1 MLLIYT
7 LLHIYWRRYR
17 RHNTIQHTTTQAGE
31 VTGGSWLEG
40 LSGTAQTGLG
50 LVRNKSSDPLVDGAS
65 VKQLGRRGLSVV
77 LRGFPVK
84 LGRKDVR
91 VKLLVV
97 VFQLVSV
104 NKDLRGGSEE

>member
-1 MLLIYT
+1 M
-7 LLHIYWRRYR
+7 
-17 RHNTIQHTTTQAGE
+17 
-31 VTGGSWLEG
+31 
-40 LSGTAQTGLG
+40 SGTAQTGLG

-97 VFQLVSV
+97 VFKLVSV
-104 NKDLRGGSEE
+104 NKDLRGGRESETLLRNIEKKQEDIDFKGHFLPVTNQCPYSPV